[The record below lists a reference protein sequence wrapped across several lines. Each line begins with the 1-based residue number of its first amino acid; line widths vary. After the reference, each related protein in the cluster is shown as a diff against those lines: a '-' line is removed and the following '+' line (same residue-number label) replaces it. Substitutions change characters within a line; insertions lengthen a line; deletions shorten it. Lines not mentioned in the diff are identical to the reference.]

1 MLMNDIVDISLL
13 SDKAILQKVG
23 WFIQQ
28 TRIKQNLTQSELAA
42 QAAIS
47 RSTLSLVER
56 GDNISLINLIK
67 ILRTLNALYVLND
80 FEVREELSPLQLAK
94 GEKQQRKR
102 ASRSQSEDP
111 DINDLGW

>member
-1 MLMNDIVDISLL
+1 MNDIVDINLL

-23 WFIQQ
+23 LFIQQ
-28 TRIKQNLTQSELAA
+28 TRIKQNLTQEELAM
-42 QAAIS
+42 QSAIS

-56 GDNISLINLIK
+56 GDNISLINLLK

-80 FEVREELSPLQLAK
+80 FEVSEELSPLQLAK

-102 ASRSQSEDP
+102 ASKPHTENP
-111 DINDLGW
+111 NINDLGW